1 MKNRQALPIG
11 VVASGTT
18 REGMTF
24 YAQNRIRTDHV
35 CVYEDET
42 RTIYEVLRETVRND
56 RLMDADMVRFI
67 NPEDDYR
74 SYNVYIGEAAPVAC
88 LRKNGRVYQDPYAIA
103 APGSWV
109 YQADKKDLARVY
121 DIAPGK
127 GREKIGTLLREKDV
141 NVYLDLKQFLQRQ
154 VHLAVVGR
162 TGAGKSWFVQHM
174 LERLPMRCI
183 VFSPTDEYD
192 ALRMGHETRRKND
205 VVLPLDIDIAK
216 RIFDLNA
223 SERNYLQQ
231 FLKGGMEC
239 RTYPAEELAQAIRA
253 YCLQTA
259 SAKKQSQQMSLL
271 ASPEPDTLPQYAA
284 SLCQK
289 IENVECSFQKLD
301 AKAGEDQVS
310 VVYNLQGCRRTEEER
325 IIYST
330 LFPIFEKRKELF
342 NSAGQDGMEDIVIV
356 LEEAQN
362 YAPSNRST
370 LCKDLLVDIARTG
383 RKYGMHILLLSQR
396 PRYID
401 QTILSQCG
409 GGVFFH
415 LPNPED
421 VDYVM
426 TSVSLERSTPF
437 KHMIHNFGTGE
448 CIFLRAEKTSLDLI
462 CKISASWD

>member
-1 MKNRQALPIG
+1 MKRRQAPPIG
-11 VVASGTT
+11 VVASGAT

-24 YAQNRIRTDHV
+24 YAQNRICTDHV

-56 RLMDADMVRFI
+56 RLMEADMARFI
-67 NPEDDYR
+67 NPGDDYR
-74 SYNVYIGEAAPVAC
+74 GYNVYIGEAAPIAC
-88 LRKNGRVYQDPYAIA
+88 LHKNGRVFQDRYAIA

-127 GREKIGTLLREKDV
+127 GRKKIGTLLREKNV
-141 NVYLDLKQFLQRQ
+141 GVYLDLKQLLQRQ

-162 TGAGKSWFVQHM
+162 TGAGKSWFVQHV

-192 ALRMGHETRRKND
+192 ALCMNHEMRRKND
-205 VVLPLDIDIAK
+205 IVLPLDIDIAK

-231 FLKGGMEC
+231 FLKSGMEC
-239 RTYPAEELAQAIRA
+239 RPYTSEELAQAIRTYLRA
-253 YCLQTA
+253 A
-259 SAKKQSQQMSLL
+259 SSKKQNQQISLMAL
-271 ASPEPDTLPQYAA
+271 PEPDTLPQYAA

-289 IENVECSFQKLD
+289 IENAECSFQKLD
-301 AKAGEDQVS
+301 TKAEENPVS

-342 NSAGQDGMEDIVIV
+342 SSARQNGMEDIVIV

-370 LCKDLLVDIARTG
+370 LCKELLVDIARTG
-383 RKYGMHILLLSQR
+383 RKYGIHILLLSQR

-409 GGVFFH
+409 GGIFFH

-448 CIFLRAEKTSLDLI
+448 CIFLRTEKTSLDLI

>member
-1 MKNRQALPIG
+1 MKNRQTTPIG
-11 VVASGTT
+11 VVASGAT

-24 YAQNRIRTDHV
+24 YAQNRILTDHV
-35 CVYEDET
+35 CVYENET
-42 RTIYEVLRETVRND
+42 RTIFEVLRETVRND
-56 RLMDADMVRFI
+56 RLMEADMVRFI
-67 NPEDDYR
+67 SPEDDYR
-74 SYNVYIGEAAPVAC
+74 RYNVYIGEAAPVAC
-88 LRKNGRVYQDPYAIA
+88 LRKNGRAYQDPYAIA
-103 APGSWV
+103 APGAWV
-109 YQADKKDLARVY
+109 YQAEKKDLARVY

-127 GREKIGTLLREKDV
+127 GREKIGTLLREKNVD
-141 NVYLDLKQFLQRQ
+141 VYLDLKQLLRSQ

-162 TGAGKSWFVQHM
+162 TGAGKSWFVQHI

-192 ALRMGHETRRKND
+192 ALRMDHETRRKD
-205 VVLPLDIDIAK
+205 DIVLPLDIDIAK

-223 SERNYLQQ
+223 SERSYLQQ
-231 FLKGGMEC
+231 FLKGGMDY
-239 RTYPAEELAQAIRA
+239 RTYTSEELAQEIGS
-253 YCLQTA
+253 YCLRVA
-259 SAKKQSQQMSLL
+259 LSKKPNQQMSLL
-271 ASPEPDTLPQYAA
+271 SSPEQDTLPQYAA
-284 SLCQK
+284 SLCRK
-289 IENVECSFQKLD
+289 IENEDCSFQKHD
-301 AKAGEDQVS
+301 AKTGEEQVS
-310 VVYNLQGCRRTEEER
+310 VVYDLQGCRRTEEER

-342 NSAGQDGMEDIVIV
+342 NSAGQDNMEDIVIV

-426 TSVSLERSTPF
+426 NSVSLERSAPF
-437 KHMIHNFGTGE
+437 KRMIQNFGTGE
-448 CIFLRAEKTSLDLI
+448 CIFLRAEKTSLDLL
-462 CKISASWD
+462 CKISASWN